1 MRAIKKILLPLL
13 QCAVT
18 IYILS
23 WIFGSP
29 SLREN
34 AKEVLAR
41 ADFFWLAASVLAALT
56 SELACATRWWVIL
69 GSFQMPI
76 RWREAV
82 AFCAI
87 GLFYSLALPGA
98 AGGDAVRALYGM
110 RLYPAKKVPM
120 AFSILADRLC
130 GSAAMVLTLTA
141 VLVWRRDFFSASG
154 LAGGMVLGAAVLL
167 GGTTLMV
174 GLWGVTTIPALRRFM
189 SRRRSFLSAHFMESG
204 DSLIQLVQRPGAI
217 LRGIALSVISLG
229 AHFLCYYFSARA
241 FDAGLGVGQVF
252 SIMPVVD
259 TLTTL
264 PIALYGVGLREVLF
278 NELLGTFFGIPA
290 AMATIVSLGGFG
302 AQALVAL
309 SGIGFLPFV
318 RLLGIREKA

>member
-1 MRAIKKILLPLL
+1 MAAIKKFLLPLF

-18 IYILS
+18 IYILM
-23 WIFGSP
+23 WIFGSAT
-29 SLREN
+29 LREN
-34 AKEVLAR
+34 AKDVLAR
-41 ADFFWLAASVLAALT
+41 ANFFWMAAAVAAAVM
-56 SELACATRWWVIL
+56 SELTCALRWWVIL

-76 RWREAV
+76 KLREAV

-87 GLFYSLALPGA
+87 GLFYSLGLPGA

-110 RLYPAKKVPM
+110 RLYPDKKVAM
-120 AFSILADRLC
+120 TFSILADRLC

-141 VLVWRRDFFSASG
+141 VLVWRREFFSASG
-154 LAGGMVLGAAVLL
+154 LAGSMVLGAAVLL
-167 GGTTLMV
+167 GGTAVMA
-174 GLWGVTTIPALRRFM
+174 GLWGVTLIPFLRGIM
-189 SRRRSFLSAHFMESG
+189 SRRRSFLSAHFLESG
-204 DSLIQLVQRPGAI
+204 DSLRQLIQRPGAI
-217 LRGIALSVISLG
+217 LRGMALSLISLA
-229 AHFLCYYFSARA
+229 AHFLCYYFSSRA

-264 PIALYGVGLREVLF
+264 PVAFYGVGLREALF
-278 NELLGTFFGIPA
+278 NELLGTFFGISA

-318 RLLGIREKA
+318 RVLEIREKR